1 MSTVD
6 RNEILERVINIVKR
20 HAVFNQ
26 EKVMEESRIRR
37 DHGIDSIKMVELV
50 VDLEEEFNIEVD
62 SASLSFEN
70 FANIG
75 IITDFIIKKLTGSN
89 ES

>member
-26 EKVMEESRIRR
+26 DKVMEESRIRR

-75 IITDFIIKKLTGSN
+75 IITDFIISKL
-89 ES
+89 

>member
-1 MSTVD
+1 MSSVD

-26 EKVMEESRIRR
+26 DKVMEDSRIRR

-70 FANIG
+70 FANLG
-75 IITDFIIKKLTGSN
+75 IITDFIIGKLTGSN
-89 ES
+89 

>member
-6 RNEILERVINIVKR
+6 RNEVLERVINIVKR

-26 EKVMEESRIRR
+26 EKVTEESRIRR

-75 IITDFIIKKLTGSN
+75 IITDFIIRKMTGSN
-89 ES
+89 

>member
-6 RNEILERVINIVKR
+6 RNDILERVVNIVKR
-20 HAVFNQ
+20 HAVFNPD
-26 EKVMEESRIRR
+26 KVMEESRIRR

-50 VDLEEEFNIEVD
+50 VDLEDEFNIEVD

-75 IITDFIIKKLTGSN
+75 IITDFIIGKLTGSK
-89 ES
+89 

>member
-1 MSTVD
+1 MSTID
-6 RNEILERVINIVKR
+6 RNDILERVMSIVKR

-26 EKVMEESRIRR
+26 DKVGEESRIRR

-75 IITDFIIKKLTGSN
+75 IITDFIIRKMSGSN
-89 ES
+89 

>member
-6 RNEILERVINIVKR
+6 RNEILERVINTVKR

-26 EKVMEESRIRR
+26 DKVMEESRIRR

-75 IITDFIIKKLTGSN
+75 IITDFIIRKLTGSN
-89 ES
+89 